1 MTATTRRRLL
11 GITTRVGSD
20 NKPRNP
26 DSEATRLNGLEMIEN
41 EHEIGVHDATRHRPD
56 RAIEFFVFFFRN
68 IYSKFMAINFRSKFL
83 KTPTP
88 RCLFSE
94 QVEVRGD

>member
-1 MTATTRRRLL
+1 
-11 GITTRVGSD
+11 
-20 NKPRNP
+20 
-26 DSEATRLNGLEMIEN
+26 MIEN

-68 IYSKFMAINFRSKFL
+68 IYSKFMVINFRSKFL

-94 QVEVRGD
+94 RGEARGD